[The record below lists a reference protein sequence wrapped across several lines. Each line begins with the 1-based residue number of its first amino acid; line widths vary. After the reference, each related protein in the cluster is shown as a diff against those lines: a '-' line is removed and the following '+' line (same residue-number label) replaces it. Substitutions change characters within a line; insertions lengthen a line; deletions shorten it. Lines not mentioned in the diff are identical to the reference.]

1 MAQQMVN
8 PQTDDLDAMERR
20 WAARWRWALV
30 LLLAVFGVAI
40 GAAVSRAAAPA
51 PKIGIVRLYNT
62 IDYETAPYYFGP
74 LQAAAERRDIAAVV
88 ILVDSGGGYA
98 TLSEELFYT
107 ITALREDKPVVAS
120 IEGIG
125 ASGAYYA
132 ASAANYIIARPA
144 ADVGSI
150 GVITGGLPEDEPPDE
165 DSYATGPFKGQGAS
179 RTDYIRDIE
188 LIKQVFLS
196 HVYDQRVH
204 ALETMHSPS
213 RVDVL
218 PPREMLATGQLWIGT
233 RAYQIGLIDAV
244 GSNDDAIKK
253 AAELAGISNYD
264 VVDLLA
270 AYLDEDEQ
278 YEGYEAFPRA
288 ENDEGMQTISP
299 IDRVFRL
306 FYEDSPRR

>member
-1 MAQQMVN
+1 MSQQTVV
-8 PQTDDLDAMERR
+8 PPADDLDAMERR
-20 WAARWRWALV
+20 FAARWRWVLV
-30 LLLAVFGVAI
+30 ILLALFGLAV
-40 GAAVSRAAAPA
+40 GVAVSRAAAPA
-51 PKIGIVRLYNT
+51 PKIGIVRLYDY

-98 TLSEELFYT
+98 TISEELFYT
-107 ITALREDKPVVAS
+107 IAALRDEKPVVAS

-125 ASGAYYA
+125 ASVAYYA

-204 ALETMHSPS
+204 ALETMHDPS

-233 RAYQIGLIDAV
+233 RAFQIGLIDAV

-270 AYLDEDEQ
+270 AYLDEPEQ
-278 YEGYEAFPRA
+278 YEGYSAFPHS
-288 ENDEGMQTISP
+288 ENGQTTQYVSP
-299 IDRVFRL
+299 IDRIFRL
-306 FYEDSPRR
+306 FYQDSPRR